1 MIKPLVSIIIPTHN
15 RLELLNEA
23 IDSITHQSLQDFEV
37 IVVDDASIPTI
48 NEEQIKKS
56 FPMEIRIIRHSI
68 AKGGAAAK
76 NTGVH
81 AAKGKYIAFLDD
93 DDLYAPTYLAEAVS
107 TLQRHTEIKTLFI
120 GVEWFGQSA
129 EWSKNAYNQSMNKLL
144 KEAGG
149 VSLEN
154 SVIQFEEN
162 KLFKALLS
170 RIPMAFQRPVTSKE
184 HFTKIGSYQ
193 ENCLL
198 WDCEWALRAAL
209 NGPCGLL
216 NQGLYL
222 QRCAGQGYSSQTNRR
237 LDHLLSGHEIQKQL
251 FFKNTNKELANAIK
265 SSLIQGMQ
273 SLSWE
278 YINQNKGSEAIKT
291 MLKSFRYGISFLQFK
306 FLAHAYYIYL
316 QNCISDLRIN
326 Q

>member
-1 MIKPLVSIIIPTHN
+1 MTSTPLVSIIIPTHN
-15 RLELLNEA
+15 RLDLLNEA
-23 IDSITHQSLQDFEV
+23 IESITQQSLQDIEV
-37 IVVDDASIPTI
+37 IVVDDASMPAI
-48 NEEQIKKS
+48 NSKQIKDTYPLNIS
-56 FPMEIRIIRHSI
+56 VIRHTSSQ
-68 AKGGAAAK
+68 GGAAAK
-76 NTGVH
+76 NTGAK
-81 AAKGKYIAFLDD
+81 AATGKYIAFLDD
-93 DDLYAPTYLAEAVS
+93 DDLYAPSYLQEAVS
-107 TLQRHTEIKTLFI
+107 TLEKSPEIKTLFM
-120 GVEWFGQSA
+120 GVEWFGKNA
-129 EWSKNAYNQSMNKLL
+129 EWEKKAYKNSMDKLL

-154 SVIQFEEN
+154 SVIKFEEN

-278 YINQNKGSEAIKT
+278 YINQNKGGEAIKT
-291 MLKSFRYGISFLQFK
+291 MLKSFRYGINPLQIKFFL
-306 FLAHAYYIYL
+306 HALYKYISNYIK
-316 QNCISDLRIN
+316 N
-326 Q
+326 

>member
-37 IVVDDASIPTI
+37 IVVDDASIPAI

-56 FPMEIRIIRHSI
+56 FPMDIRIIRHSI

-107 TLQRHTEIKTLFI
+107 TLQKYTEIKTLFI

-154 SVIQFEEN
+154 SVIQFDEN
-162 KLFKALLS
+162 NLFKSLLS

-251 FFKNTNKELANAIK
+251 LFKNTNKELANAIK

-278 YINQNKGSEAIKT
+278 YINQNKGGEAIKT
-291 MLKSFRYGISFLQFK
+291 MLKSFRYGINPLQIKFFL
-306 FLAHAYYIYL
+306 HALYKYISNYIK
-316 QNCISDLRIN
+316 N
-326 Q
+326 